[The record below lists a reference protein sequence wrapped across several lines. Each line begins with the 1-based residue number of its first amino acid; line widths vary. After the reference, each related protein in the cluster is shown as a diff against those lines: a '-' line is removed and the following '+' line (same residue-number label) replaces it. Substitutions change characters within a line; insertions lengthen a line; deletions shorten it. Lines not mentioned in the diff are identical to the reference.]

1 MGKILPRSVRANNPG
16 NLRIGQP
23 WQGLMPRERMTP
35 EQKAETEFC
44 VFADAAHGF
53 RALATLL
60 RTYQTKYGLD
70 TPAQIITRFAPSSEN
85 NTQAYINAFAKGV
98 ASEPDAK
105 IDLSR
110 RMKMFWACQAIA
122 MHEAGGWDGY
132 WTNEQLADGL
142 DLAGF

>member
-23 WQGLMPRERMTP
+23 WQGLMPREQMTP

-44 VFADAAHGF
+44 VFIDPTHGF
-53 RALATLL
+53 RALAILL
-60 RTYQTKYGLD
+60 RNYHNHGIVTPREIISRYAPNNEND
-70 TPAQIITRFAPSSEN
+70 TE
-85 NTQAYINAFAKGV
+85 AYIKAFAKGV